1 MSSAQNWPETAI
13 SLWHRHFKGQ
23 YTQGDKLQPH
33 VTATHHSNKSLC
45 VYWCIFVKLFV
56 TATEF
61 CHCNRS
67 LKFSLSWFFA
77 TCVATKRQRFSQK
90 FSSSYE
96 AICCC
101 DMLLQLLAQPV
112 HKGWSVAFMCFWHLL
127 PSEFLPYETVTAQ
140 CRFCCAHIYSFHLKV
155 HLVGIDIFTNKK
167 YEDICPSTHNMD
179 VPHVSRKDY
188 QVCVCLHQ
196 ELHTTNLFWTLIL
209 FFIYTVTVI
218 AGFHMT
224 SSKFKL
230 KNYWSFWVFT
240 VVKF

>member
-96 AICCC
+96 AICRC
-101 DMLLQLLAQPV
+101 DMLLQLLANLYTRDDLSPLCV
-112 HKGWSVAFMCFWHLL
+112 FDTCCLVSSYLMRRWLLNAGSVVLTYIH
-127 PSEFLPYETVTAQ
+127 
-140 CRFCCAHIYSFHLKV
+140 
-155 HLVGIDIFTNKK
+155 
-167 YEDICPSTHNMD
+167 
-179 VPHVSRKDY
+179 
-188 QVCVCLHQ
+188 
-196 ELHTTNLFWTLIL
+196 
-209 FFIYTVTVI
+209 FI
-218 AGFHMT
+218 
-224 SSKFKL
+224 
-230 KNYWSFWVFT
+230 
-240 VVKF
+240 